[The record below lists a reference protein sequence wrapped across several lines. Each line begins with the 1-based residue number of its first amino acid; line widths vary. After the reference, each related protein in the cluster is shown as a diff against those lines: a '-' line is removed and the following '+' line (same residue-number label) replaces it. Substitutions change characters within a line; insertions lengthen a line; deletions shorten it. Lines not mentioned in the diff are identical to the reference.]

1 MLLFLLTIR
10 TSVILVSLCIFQSKM
25 PVYLSVSQSSCLL
38 PIGNHTSWSLCLSLK
53 MSQTFLICKAKTILE
68 FCLEMKIQ
76 NGFLF
81 LTDFCILFRIA
92 KFILLCG

>member
-25 PVYLSVSQSSCLL
+25 SVCLSVSQSCLL
-38 PIGNHTSWSLCLSLK
+38 PIGNHTSWSLFISAK